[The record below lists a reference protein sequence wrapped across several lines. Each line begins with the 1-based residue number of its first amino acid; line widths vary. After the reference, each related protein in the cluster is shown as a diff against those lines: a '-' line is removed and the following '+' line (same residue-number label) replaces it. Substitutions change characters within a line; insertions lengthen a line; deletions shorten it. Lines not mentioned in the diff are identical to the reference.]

1 VALGLCVA
9 CRRSPAPSSGA
20 GEGVPA
26 AVSQRTTRGDI
37 ALRNLNDRIQQL
49 EKHGASRSL
58 ELPLR
63 EQLVEAL
70 LTRVQFRGT
79 YADFDRV
86 REIADA
92 AVRDL
97 PNRPEPL
104 QLRARAASAV
114 HRFEDAVRDLQ
125 AAAALGADVDARL
138 AAIRIAQGRELES
151 ARDFARHRVERQATL
166 ATLGLLANAEAA
178 LGEFDAADEH
188 YAAALAQLHDVSPF
202 LVAQLTFQRGVMWAE
217 QADRPDRAEPFY
229 VEAVRRLPQYV
240 VANVH
245 LAELEAHSGRRD
257 AAIERLRGITERV
270 ERGIAP
276 TLDPEPL
283 GLLGELMAERTPGDP
298 AAAELLGRARAGYER
313 LLEQHR
319 SAFLDHGAEFFSGPG
334 ADPTRGLALAQENL
348 TLRPTPRAYAL
359 TIEAA
364 FAAHDAGLGCRLLDE
379 AAQASRHSKNLAALI
394 ERDEGRCATR

>member
-1 VALGLCVA
+1 M
-9 CRRSPAPSSGA
+9 
-20 GEGVPA
+20 
-26 AVSQRTTRGDI
+26 
-37 ALRNLNDRIQQL
+37 
-49 EKHGASRSL
+49 
-58 ELPLR
+58 
-63 EQLVEAL
+63 EAL

-79 YADFDRV
+79 FTDFDRV
-86 REIADA
+86 REIAEA

-114 HRFEDAVRDLQ
+114 HRFEDAVKDLQ

-138 AAIRIAQGRELES
+138 ASIRVAQGRELEA
-151 ARDFARHRVERQATL
+151 ARDFARNRVEL
-166 ATLGLLANAEAA
+166 AERW

-188 YAAALAQLHDVSPF
+188 YAAALAQLHDASPF
-202 LVAQLTFQRGVMWAE
+202 LVAQLCFQRGVMWAE

-229 VEAVRRLPQYV
+229 AEAVRRLPQYV

-245 LAELEAHSGRRD
+245 LAEIEAHSGRRD
-257 AAIERLRGITERV
+257 AAIERLRGLTDRV
-270 ERGIAP
+270 ERGVPA

-283 GLLGELMAERTPGDP
+283 GLLGELLAERTPGDP
-298 AAAELLGRARAGYER
+298 AAAELIGRARAGYER

-319 SAFLDHGAEFFSGPG
+319 TAFLDHGAEFFSGPG
-334 ADPTRGLALAQENL
+334 ADATRGLALAQENL

-364 FAAHDAGLGCRLLDE
+364 FAAHDVGLGCRLLDE
-379 AAQASRHSKNLAALI
+379 AAPASRHSKNLTALI